1 MGNCW
6 QFGPC
11 CAKQGYTQKMA
22 DQPLGNTG
30 KALIFDLKIS
40 LIQGRNMKKMDLL
53 SQSDPFCTLRIDDR
67 PDTQQKSKF
76 ISNTIAPQWNEEFHF
91 TVTGGEKDRP
101 KTLNIECWDQ
111 DMGDSKDFIG
121 RGMVPLEKGQKTVWI
136 EIRDEKNQRSGEI
149 QIGCKFA
156 EYDFHNWLVR
166 RDIGEAE
173 TILRNN
179 DIDDQDTLKVVLRN
193 KDAQYIKNEFA
204 VTIGKAAKML
214 MAVNDPDIER
224 FLSKARKEE
233 ERRVQGR
240 PPLAVKPV
248 RRRDS
253 FDYDEYE
260 DTDGDMNIPE
270 EKAPRET
277 PKIEDMR
284 RQIYHFLRKYVNLN
298 AKEAAGAIGRFEKLW
313 GSLPAVYDV
322 MRAWRNRMDD
332 NPRIEKQKLF
342 KTLNDFKIK
351 WELDQQESADVQ
363 RQFADIDAG
372 KDPSAVVKPPA
383 PAPAPAPA
391 AAAPGTVG
399 GPTTV
404 RPKETTG

>member
-1 MGNCW
+1 MPEV
-6 QFGPC
+6 Q
-11 CAKQGYTQKMA
+11 
-22 DQPLGNTG
+22 LGNTG
-30 KALIFDLKIS
+30 RALIFDIKIS
-40 LIQGRNMKKMDLL
+40 LIQGRNMKKMDVL

-67 PDTQQKSKF
+67 PDTQQKSKW

-91 TVTGGEKDRP
+91 TVAGGEKDRP
-101 KTLNIECWDQ
+101 KSLNIECWDQ

-121 RGMVPLEKGQKTVWI
+121 RGQVSLEKGAKTVWI
-136 EIRDEKNQRSGEI
+136 EIKDEKQQKSGEI
-149 QIGCKFA
+149 QIGVKFS

-173 TILRNN
+173 KALRDL

-193 KDAQYIKNEFA
+193 KDAQYIKNEFG
-204 VTIGKAAKML
+204 VSIGKAAKIL

-240 PPLAVKPV
+240 PPLAVKGP

-253 FDYDEYE
+253 FAYDEYE
-260 DTDGDMNIPE
+260 DTDGDLDSKIPE
-270 EKAPRET
+270 PGHDAPKADEMQV
-277 PKIEDMR
+277 KIH
-284 RQIYHFLRKYVNLN
+284 HFLRKYVSLN
-298 AKEAAGAIGRFEKLW
+298 AKEAAGAAQRFDKFW
-313 GSLPAVYDV
+313 GSLAITYDV

-351 WELDQQESADVQ
+351 WELDQQVSQDLSF
-363 RQFADIDAG
+363 QFNEIDNG
-372 KDPSAVVKPPA
+372 KDPSAPKPPP
-383 PAPAPAPA
+383 PAAAPAPA
-391 AAAPGTVG
+391 AVTAPAVRVAAAPAAAH
-399 GPTTV
+399 
-404 RPKETTG
+404 

>member
-11 CAKQGYTQKMA
+11 CASKNFAKMPE
-22 DQPLGNTG
+22 QPLGNTG

-76 ISNTIAPQWNEEFHF
+76 ISNTVAPQWNEEFHF

-101 KTLNIECWDQ
+101 KTLNVECWDQ

-121 RGMVPLEKGQKTVWI
+121 RGVVPLEKGQKTVWI
-136 EIRDEKNQRSGEI
+136 EIKDEKQMKSGEI
-149 QIGCKFA
+149 QIGVKFQ

-166 RDIGEAE
+166 RDIGDAEA
-173 TILRNN
+173 ILRENE
-179 DIDDQDTLKVVLRN
+179 IDDQDTLKIVLRG
-193 KDAQYIKNEFA
+193 KDPQYIKNEFK
-204 VTIGKAAKML
+204 VTIGRAAKML

-240 PPLAVKPV
+240 PPLAVKAP

-253 FDYDEYE
+253 FDYDQYE
-260 DTDGDMNIPE
+260 DVDGDQPE
-270 EKAPRET
+270 EKARDP
-277 PKIEDMR
+277 PKPEEMR
-284 RQIYHFLRKYVNLN
+284 SQVYHFLRKYVGLN
-298 AKEAAGAIGRFEKLW
+298 AKEGVGAIARFEKLW
-313 GSLPAVYDV
+313 GSLPAVYEI

-342 KTLNDFKIK
+342 KTLNDFKLK
-351 WELDQQESADVQ
+351 WELDQNESADVQ

-383 PAPAPAPA
+383 PAPAKAPAPA
-391 AAAPGTVG
+391 TAPA
-399 GPTTV
+399 TTL
-404 RPKETTG
+404 G

>member
-6 QFGPC
+6 TFGPC
-11 CAKQGYTQKMA
+11 CAAQNNAQKML

-40 LIQGRNMKKMDLL
+40 LVQGRNMKKMDLL

-91 TVTGGEKDRP
+91 TVTGSEKDRP

-121 RGMVPLEKGQKTVWI
+121 RGVVSLEKGQKTVWL
-136 EIRDEKNQRSGEI
+136 EIRDEKNQKSGEI
-149 QIGCKFA
+149 QIGVKFA

-173 TILRNN
+173 TILRTN

-193 KDAQYIKNEFA
+193 KDAQYIKNEFG

-240 PPLAVKPV
+240 PPLAVKAP

-260 DTDGDMNIPE
+260 DTEGDQLVPE
-270 EKAPRET
+270 EKAREA
-277 PKIEDMR
+277 PKPEDMR
-284 RQIYHFLRKYVNLN
+284 RQIYHFLRKYCSLN
-298 AKEAAGAIGRFEKLW
+298 AREANGAIGRFEKLW
-313 GSLPAVYDV
+313 GSLQASYEV

-363 RQFADIDAG
+363 RQFVDIDAG
-372 KDPSAVVKPPA
+372 KDPSAVVKPPP
-383 PAPAPAPA
+383 PATPAPAPA
-391 AAAPGTVG
+391 AAPNTTAPA
-399 GPTTV
+399 
-404 RPKETTG
+404 K

>member
-6 QFGPC
+6 AFGPC
-11 CAKQGYTQKMA
+11 CAPKNFAKMPE
-22 DQPLGNTG
+22 QPLGNTG
-30 KALIFDLKIS
+30 KALIFDLRVS

-53 SQSDPFCTLRIDDR
+53 SQSDPFCTLRVDDR

-136 EIRDEKNQRSGEI
+136 EIKDEKQVKSGEI
-149 QIGCKFA
+149 QIGVRFQ

-166 RDIGEAE
+166 RDIGDAE
-173 TILRNN
+173 QILRENE
-179 DIDDQDTLKVVLRN
+179 IDDQDTLKIVLRG
-193 KDAQYIKNEFA
+193 KDPQYIKNEFK
-204 VTIGKAAKML
+204 VTIGRAAKML

-240 PPLAVKPV
+240 PPLAVKAP

-260 DTDGDMNIPE
+260 DVDGDFNVPE
-270 EKAPRET
+270 EKVAREAPK
-277 PKIEDMR
+277 PEDMR
-284 RQIYHFLRKYVNLN
+284 RQVYHFLRKYVSLN
-298 AKEAAGAIGRFEKLW
+298 AKEATGAIMRFEKLW
-313 GSLPAVYDV
+313 GSLPATYEVT
-322 MRAWRNRMDD
+322 RAWRNRMED

-342 KTLNDFKIK
+342 KTLNDFKLK
-351 WELDQQESADVQ
+351 WELEQHESADVS

-372 KDPSAVVKPPA
+372 KDPSAVANPA
-383 PAPAPAPA
+383 APAPAPA
-391 AAAPGTVG
+391 AAAPAPAAVNTKG
-399 GPTTV
+399 
-404 RPKETTG
+404 

>member
-6 QFGPC
+6 AFGPC
-11 CAKQGYTQKMA
+11 CARQGFAQKML

-30 KALIFDLKIS
+30 KALIFDLKVS

-76 ISNTIAPQWNEEFHF
+76 ISNTVAPQWNEEFHF

-101 KTLNIECWDQ
+101 KTLNVECWDQ

-121 RGMVPLEKGQKTVWI
+121 RGSVPLEKGQKTVWI
-136 EIRDEKNQRSGEI
+136 EIRDEKQAKSGEI
-149 QIGCKFA
+149 QIGVKFA

-193 KDAQYIKNEFA
+193 KDAQYIKNEFG

-240 PPLAVKPV
+240 PPLAVKAP

-260 DTDGDMNIPE
+260 DVDGDQNLPAE
-270 EKAPRET
+270 EKVREP
-277 PKIEDMR
+277 PKPEDMH
-284 RQIYHFLRKYVNLN
+284 RQIYHFLRKYCSLN
-298 AKEAAGAIGRFEKLW
+298 AKEASGAITRFVTLW
-313 GSLPAVYDV
+313 GSLPAAYDV

-342 KTLNDFKIK
+342 KTLNDFKLK
-351 WELDQQESADVQ
+351 WELDQHESADVL
-363 RQFADIDAG
+363 RQFNDIDAN
-372 KDPSAVVKPPA
+372 KDPSAVVVKPAA
-383 PAPAPAPA
+383 PAPTPAAVTTTAPAH
-391 AAAPGTVG
+391 
-399 GPTTV
+399 
-404 RPKETTG
+404 K

>member
-1 MGNCW
+1 M
-6 QFGPC
+6 
-11 CAKQGYTQKMA
+11 
-22 DQPLGNTG
+22 
-30 KALIFDLKIS
+30 
-40 LIQGRNMKKMDLL
+40 R
-53 SQSDPFCTLRIDDR
+53 
-67 PDTQQKSKF
+67 
-76 ISNTIAPQWNEEFHF
+76 
-91 TVTGGEKDRP
+91 
-101 KTLNIECWDQ
+101 
-111 DMGDSKDFIG
+111 
-121 RGMVPLEKGQKTVWI
+121 
-136 EIRDEKNQRSGEI
+136 KNQKSGEI
-149 QIGCKFA
+149 QIGVKFA

-173 TILRNN
+173 TILRTN

-193 KDAQYIKNEFA
+193 KDAQYIKNEFG

-240 PPLAVKPV
+240 PPLAVKAP

-260 DTDGDMNIPE
+260 DTEGDQLVPE
-270 EKAPRET
+270 EKAREA
-277 PKIEDMR
+277 PKPEDMR
-284 RQIYHFLRKYVNLN
+284 RQIYHFLRKYCSLN
-298 AKEAAGAIGRFEKLW
+298 AREANGAISRFEKLW
-313 GSLPAVYDV
+313 GSLQASYEV

-363 RQFADIDAG
+363 RQFVDIDAG

-383 PAPAPAPA
+383 PATPAPAPA
-391 AAAPGTVG
+391 AAPMNTTAPAAAH
-399 GPTTV
+399 
-404 RPKETTG
+404 K

>member
-6 QFGPC
+6 AFGPC
-11 CAKQGYTQKMA
+11 CAKPYVAMPEV
-22 DQPLGNTG
+22 PLGNTG
-30 KALIFDLKIS
+30 RALIFDLKIS

-76 ISNTIAPQWNEEFHF
+76 INNTVAPQWNEEFHF
-91 TVTGGEKDRP
+91 TVAGGEKDRP
-101 KTLNIECWDQ
+101 KMLNVDCWDQ

-121 RGMVPLEKGQKTVWI
+121 RGSVPLEKGQKTVWF
-136 EIRDEKNQRSGEI
+136 EIRDEKNLKSGEI
-149 QIGCKFA
+149 QIGVKFS

-166 RDIGEAE
+166 RDIGDAE
-173 TILRNN
+173 QALRGL

-193 KDAQYIKNEFA
+193 KDSQYIKTEFG
-204 VTIGKAAKML
+204 VTIGKAAKIL

-224 FLSKARKEE
+224 FLAKARKEE

-240 PPLAVKPV
+240 PPLAVKGP

-260 DTDGDMNIPE
+260 DTDGDIVPDQKDVSRDIP
-270 EKAPRET
+270 KP
-277 PKIEDMR
+277 EDMH
-284 RQIYHFLRKYVNLN
+284 RQIYHFLRKHVALN
-298 AKEAAGAIGRFEKLW
+298 AKEAQGAIQRFEKMW
-313 GSLPAVYDV
+313 GSLPIVYNV

-342 KTLNDFKIK
+342 KTLNDFKMK
-351 WELDQQESADVQ
+351 WELDQQESPDLQ

-372 KDPSAVVKPPA
+372 KDPSAGKPP
-383 PAPAPAPA
+383 PPSH
-391 AAAPGTVG
+391 VSLRLLDSSI
-399 GPTTV
+399 V
-404 RPKETTG
+404 NYR